1 MQKIAKNVK
10 MQKNGKKILENFQKK
25 MLEIFKNAKNTKN
38 AKNIKNRVWTL
49 LLHLF

>member
-1 MQKIAKNVK
+1 

-25 MLEIFKNAKNTKN
+25 MLEIFKNAKN
-38 AKNIKNRVWTL
+38 IKNRVWTL